1 MSNSGII
8 HILGAAGTVTG
19 SKYLIEANDKKIMVD
34 CGLFQGLK
42 ELRLLNWNNLPVDVS
57 AVDFVL
63 LTHGHLDHVGYLPR
77 LVKSGFNGKIYGTAP
92 TLAIA
97 EIVLK
102 DTARIQEEEADYA
115 NKQGYSKHKPA
126 QPLYGVRD
134 AEQTLTHFSEIKT
147 DEWIDFDGDI
157 KVRFQANGHIIGSTF
172 IEIHFAGKKFVF
184 SGDVG
189 RENDALMA
197 PPKRPQEADIL
208 FVESTYG
215 DRLHQPENIQEH
227 LRKVIQ
233 DTVGKGGSVIIPSF
247 AVERTQTLMYLI
259 WQLKKSG
266 KLPDLK
272 FVMDSP
278 MGANVLEVFQHYH
291 EWTNLSAE
299 DYSSMF
305 SIFKIVSS
313 FKETMALID
322 SPAPKVII
330 AGSGMVTGGR
340 VLNYLQEYVGRPETT
355 VLFVGYQ
362 AEGTR
367 GRKLQDGTHEVKIYG
382 RYYPVKAQIE
392 TIHGLSAHGDQKDML
407 NWLSE
412 IKNKPEKIF
421 VIHGEK
427 QAAETL
433 LVKIQ
438 DSYGWN
444 CTVPSLYDI
453 VKIQG

>member
-1 MSNSGII
+1 MSNIGLI

-19 SKYLIEANDKKIMVD
+19 SKYLIEANGKKMMVD

-42 ELRLLNWNNLPVDVS
+42 ELRLLNWNSLPVEVS
-57 AVDFVL
+57 AIDFVL

-97 EIVLK
+97 EIVLF

-126 QPLYGVRD
+126 QPLYGVKD
-134 AEQTLTHFSEIKT
+134 VEQTIPRFKEIKT
-147 DEWIDFDGDI
+147 DEWIDFGSDI
-157 KVRFQANGHIIGSTF
+157 MARFRTNGHIIGSTF
-172 IEIHFAGKKFVF
+172 IEIHVAGKKLVF

-189 RENDALMA
+189 RENDVLMV
-197 PPKRPQEADIL
+197 PPNRPQEADIL

-227 LRKVIQ
+227 LRKVIL
-233 DTVGKGGSVIIPSF
+233 DAVARRGSVIIPSF

-259 WQLKKSG
+259 WQLRKSG
-266 KLPDLK
+266 NLPDLK
-272 FVMDSP
+272 FIMDSP
-278 MGANVLEVFQHYH
+278 MGKNVLEVFQKYH
-291 EWTNLSAE
+291 AWTNLSAE
-299 DYSSMF
+299 DYASMF
-305 SIFKIVSS
+305 GIFHIVSS
-313 FKETMALID
+313 FKETMAIID
-322 SPAPKVII
+322 SPLPKVVI

-340 VLNYLQEYVGRPETT
+340 VLNYLEEYIGRPETT

-367 GRKLQDGTHEVKIYG
+367 GRKLQDGTHEIKIYG
-382 RYYPVKAQIE
+382 NYYPVNAHIE

-407 NWLSE
+407 NWMSE
-412 IKNKPEKIF
+412 IKNKPEKVF

-438 DSYGWN
+438 DSYKWD
-444 CTVPSLYDI
+444 CTVPALYTI
-453 VKIQG
+453 AQM